1 MRRRGLTVLLGAV
14 LTVLLGIQIGRADV
28 PYVALSPGPTVD
40 TLGAVDRDGEP
51 CNNPTAAPVVPSSS
65 ASPSP
70 TPEPACQEVIQVTGA
85 PTSTAKG
92 QLRMVTVSVQ
102 SAMTL
107 IEAIKGWISGEEAV
121 VPRKLIYPEDKTE
134 QEVEQEN
141 KQEFEDS
148 QTSAETAA
156 LRELGYPVQVTVT
169 QLTPDGAAVDKLKEG
184 DVIDSVDGVAV
195 TSMPK
200 LLELIQGK
208 PAGTTLKIGYTR
220 AGVKATVELTTKAGD
235 DGVPRI
241 GIGVKSVQP
250 HPFDLKI
257 KLDKIG
263 GPSAG
268 MMFALGIIDKLK
280 PEDLTNGF
288 IVAGTGTID
297 DEGKVGPIGGVTQKL
312 YGAREAGATVFLT
325 PAANCDEAKTNV
337 PDGLRLVKVS
347 TLDEALAALAALP
360 GGGPLPSC

>member
-1 MRRRGLTVLLGAV
+1 
-14 LTVLLGIQIGRADV
+14 
-28 PYVALSPGPTVD
+28 
-40 TLGAVDRDGEP
+40 
-51 CNNPTAAPVVPSSS
+51 
-65 ASPSP
+65 
-70 TPEPACQEVIQVTGA
+70 
-85 PTSTAKG
+85 
-92 QLRMVTVSVQ
+92 MVTVSVQ